1 MVVKCGA
8 TEPNLPQAVR
18 LGKYFAAGKQEF
30 PVDTGRS
37 YHVYGMRL
45 WGAGVWIDI
54 ESEGGYLVVVP
65 LCLFTVVDSAVPPWW
80 VAKVDDDGDV
90 ALLPEA
96 FHDRYFIDALSEG
109 DTRAK
114 AAFAAIKRQMNC

>member
-37 YHVYGMRL
+37 YRVIR
-45 WGAGVWIDI
+45 
-54 ESEGGYLVVVP
+54 
-65 LCLFTVVDSAVPPWW
+65 
-80 VAKVDDDGDV
+80 GDPS
-90 ALLPEA
+90 L
-96 FHDRYFIDALSEG
+96 RSG
-109 DTRAK
+109 
-114 AAFAAIKRQMNC
+114 